1 MQTPRE
7 EWNAVSSKKLEEAK
21 EKFHALQVRI
31 HWVVEIRDVSCFKIQ
46 RVDLAL
52 FVWNG
57 FSASSLSRVSTL
69 RGSYCRSQRPVLDHG
84 MLSGPG
90 FFNPFHCLNS
100 RVKFACEMS
109 MCMSTAQACTRS
121 GARFWLLRRSRFTT
135 APCSFFELCPFRVAG
150 VGHLGHFEVWNVAL
164 HGRCKTR
171 RVAAMAFSARC

>member
-1 MQTPRE
+1 M
-7 EWNAVSSKKLEEAK
+7 
-21 EKFHALQVRI
+21 
-31 HWVVEIRDVSCFKIQ
+31 
-46 RVDLAL
+46 
-52 FVWNG
+52 
-57 FSASSLSRVSTL
+57 STL

-150 VGHLGHFEVWNVAL
+150 VGHLGHFEVWE
-164 HGRCKTR
+164 R
-171 RVAAMAFSARC
+171 RFAWQVQDSARGSHGILGALLKRWQAWVKIILRGRRQAQCLVNMDAL